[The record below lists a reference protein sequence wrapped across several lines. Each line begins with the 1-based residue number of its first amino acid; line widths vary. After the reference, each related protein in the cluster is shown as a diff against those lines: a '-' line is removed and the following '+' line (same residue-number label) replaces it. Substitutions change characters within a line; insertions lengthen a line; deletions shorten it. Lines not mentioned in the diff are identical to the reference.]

1 MNEMA
6 AEQERSCWHRRVQL
20 SLDSAPIFGS
30 TVVTQVC
37 RSEGIS
43 EIVRSGLCREWAAAK
58 IAMPVCVSKHTSFF
72 SLIVIFWRE
81 GGCHRPM
88 VLGDIHEPKL
98 RWYKAPGTLANG
110 TTPFSI
116 LFCFDSFKCHV
127 GQNPTFGAS
136 GKSLCVRLFHD
147 ENQSAKWFLKT
158 PHQYHSKRGPRTSTT
173 TAPTV
178 STVVSGEHVAV
189 F

>member
-1 MNEMA
+1 M
-6 AEQERSCWHRRVQL
+6 SGV
-20 SLDSAPIFGS
+20 GS
-30 TVVTQVC
+30 SQDC
-37 RSEGIS
+37 NAS
-43 EIVRSGLCREWAAAK
+43 VRFKAHF
-58 IAMPVCVSKHTSFF
+58 VF

-116 LFCFDSFKCHV
+116 LFCFDFFKCHV
-127 GQNPTFGAS
+127 GQNPTFSAS
-136 GKSLCVRLFHD
+136 GNSLCVRLFHD
-147 ENQSAKWFLKT
+147 ENQSVKWFLKT
-158 PHQYHSKRGPRTSTT
+158 PHQYHSEKRSTHLDHYCT
-173 TAPTV
+173 D
-178 STVVSGEHVAV
+178 SKHRGKCGEHGAV